1 MRKQK
6 SPRQQ
11 AAQRGEVV
19 YEGSAC
25 SRCGSTTRYV
35 LCRNCVACVKSRSRK
50 AYEQVRDVVR
60 KSREGSE

>member
-11 AAQRGEVV
+11 AASRGDVT
-19 YEGSAC
+19 YEGTEC

-35 LCRNCVACVKSRSRK
+35 LCRNCVACVKSRSKK
-50 AYEQVRDVVR
+50 AYQQMRDAVLR
-60 KSREGSE
+60 SRQGDA